1 MQAPPLRSGSIT
13 EFTAVILAGGCG
25 ARLYP
30 LTIGCPKALLTIGN
44 RPLLDFQLH
53 HLYCS
58 GFTRVLIVATKNVKE
73 HLNHFINRKSFRT
86 ASWWGQQDSS
96 ISFHPELHWIDEET
110 DSAFALMSISEHI
123 SSDIIVFPCD
133 LVTDVNLQHVADLH
147 RIHGS
152 TLTALVGRPIQPAPL
167 PPGVQ
172 RAREPEDRG
181 SIDVIAHDEA
191 TKSRLLFLSSA
202 ADCETEVAIP
212 RRIMR
217 RHPNVAITSR
227 FLDSHVCVC
236 SDIAFHLR
244 SFFLQLHHVAVGS
257 RFFED

>member
-1 MQAPPLRSGSIT
+1 
-13 EFTAVILAGGCG
+13 
-25 ARLYP
+25 
-30 LTIGCPKALLTIGN
+30 
-44 RPLLDFQLH
+44 
-53 HLYCS
+53 
-58 GFTRVLIVATKNVKE
+58 
-73 HLNHFINRKSFRT
+73 
-86 ASWWGQQDSS
+86 
-96 ISFHPELHWIDEET
+96 
-110 DSAFALMSISEHI
+110 
-123 SSDIIVFPCD
+123 
-133 LVTDVNLQHVADLH
+133 
-147 RIHGS
+147 
-152 TLTALVGRPIQPAPL
+152 
-167 PPGVQ
+167 VQ